1 MALDSNRKTITF
13 DEVYGSWTS
22 FHAYTPE
29 WMERLGTN
37 FYTFKDGE
45 LYLHDN
51 SEVRTNFYGVTYG
64 CDITYSSNESPSETK
79 LFKAVSLET
88 NSDTWYATI
97 ESELESGEIGDQ
109 NSYKFQDKE
118 GVRYAY
124 IRRLAS
130 DTLDFNKLSIL
141 GLGPLTIDPT
151 ATQFTFSENIPN
163 QVSFNGADGVGG
175 DTLYYVNPAGTASV
189 LGVVNSYL
197 GGTITLGGLV
207 GSGAQAGDFC
217 FIAKNPQTESYG
229 VRGYHAKIK
238 LTNTSTSFA
247 ELFAANSEVFKSNM

>member
-51 SEVRTNFYGVTYG
+51 SESRTNFYGVTYG

-88 NSDTWYATI
+88 WYATI
-97 ESELESGEIGDQ
+97 ESELESGEIGNPRQ
-109 NSYKFQDKE
+109 FKFQDKE

-151 ATQFTFSENIPN
+151 ISQFTFSENIPN

-175 DTLYYVNPAGTASV
+175 DTLYYVNPAGTALA

-197 GGTITLGGLV
+197 GATITLSGLAA
-207 GSGAQAGDFC
+207 SGAQAGDFC

-238 LTNTSTSFA
+238 LKNNSRSFV